1 MARVLPMI
9 LILILSSGL
18 VIASV
23 GQAVPFS
30 TLAKGFVS
38 GMHEPAQIVIRSR
51 DAWAAVWGR
60 HTRAQV
66 QPPSA
71 PPVDFSRDMVVGIF
85 MGQRGT
91 GGYEIEITRVE
102 RADSQLR
109 VYQRSRDPEPGAMV
123 IQMLTQPYHV
133 IKLPRHDGPLVF
145 LREGPS
151 R

>member
-1 MARVLPMI
+1 M
-9 LILILSSGL
+9 G
-18 VIASV
+18 
-23 GQAVPFS
+23 
-30 TLAKGFVS
+30 
-38 GMHEPAQIVIRSR
+38 E
-51 DAWAAVWGR
+51 
-60 HTRAQV
+60 RA
-66 QPPSA
+66 
-71 PPVDFSRDMVVGIF
+71 
-85 MGQRGT
+85 T

-145 LREGPS
+145 LREDPS